1 MTILGT
7 IVAFIIVFGVL
18 VFIHEFGHF
27 FTAKLVG
34 VRVEVFSLGFG
45 RRLFGFKK
53 GETDYRISL
62 IPLGGYV
69 KLLGEGMF
77 DKDREIAPDDFMA
90 KNRFQRFLIL
100 VMGSVMNIVLAIV
113 LVAII
118 NMAGVTVPE
127 YLEQPPVIGYID
139 PGSPAERAGLMI
151 DDEILKING
160 RPVKTWNE
168 VEITIGSKPDR
179 EITLEIRR
187 AGQIL
192 DVPLKTD
199 KITKYEMGYAGFRAK
214 ILAQIM
220 MVSPGSPAEKAGLK
234 PGDVILAIDGQ
245 PVFLYNFVEK
255 IEKSPDIPVNITV
268 DRQGQKLDL
277 TVVPRKE
284 GNVGKIGIMQG
295 AKSVTQ
301 KYSFF
306 PAIARSFEENAKN
319 TFLVINFLKDLFTG
333 EASAKQL
340 GGPLEIANFSYAAM
354 KMGLLAMLSWIAII
368 SLQLGI
374 LNLLPIPVFDG
385 GQIFVLMIEAIIR
398 RDLSPKMR
406 EIWLQIGFLLVIF
419 IMGFVILNDLM
430 KTMPAGWNSLGDFLK
445 KLASSL
451 SRVFNKG

>member
-1 MTILGT
+1 MTIVGT

-45 RRLFGFKK
+45 QRLFGFKK
-53 GETDYRISL
+53 GETDYRVCL

-77 DKDREIAPDDFMA
+77 DKNRELAPDDFMA

-100 VMGSVMNIVLAIV
+100 VMGSIMNIILAIV

-127 YLEQPPVIGYID
+127 YQEQPPVIGFID
-139 PGSPAERAGLMI
+139 PGSPAEKAGLLI

-160 RPVKTWNE
+160 RQVKTWND
-168 VEITIGSKPDR
+168 VEITIGSKPDQVL
-179 EITLEIRR
+179 TLEVKRS
-187 AGQIL
+187 GEIL
-192 DVPLKTD
+192 NVPLKTD

-214 ILAQIM
+214 IFTQVM
-220 MVSPGSPAEKAGLK
+220 MVSPGSPAEKAGIK
-234 PGDVILAIDGQ
+234 PGDVILAINDQ
-245 PVFLYNFVEK
+245 PVFFYNFVEK
-255 IEKSPDIPVNITV
+255 IEKSPDVPVKVTV
-268 DRQGQKLDL
+268 DRQGQTLDL
-277 TVVPRKE
+277 TVTPRKE
-284 GNVGKIGIMQG
+284 GKVGKIGVMQG

-306 PAIARSFEENAKN
+306 PAIARSLNDNAKN
-319 TFLVINFLKDLFTG
+319 TFLVMNFLKDLFTG
-333 EASAKQL
+333 RASAKQL
-340 GGPLEIANFSYAAM
+340 GGPLEIAKFSYAAM
-354 KMGLLAMLSWIAII
+354 KMGLLQLLAWIAII

-385 GQIFVLMIEAIIR
+385 GQIFVLLIEAIIR
-398 RDLSPKMR
+398 RDLSPRMR

-419 IMGFVILNDLM
+419 IMAFVILNDLI
-430 KTMPAGWNSLGDFLK
+430 KTMPDGWKSFGDIFKKLGDSLGHL
-445 KLASSL
+445 
-451 SRVFNKG
+451 FNH